1 MDWVLRI
8 ITAKLEPIEEPSNH
22 SYDSVY
28 KTIIPNEM
36 TPDFISP
43 KLRKIHLQFHS
54 PLMIEMLKRDLRDS
68 FKDLFNQMF
77 AVLNWGGDDLEERV
91 GYGAAA
97 NLSALLGW

>member
-1 MDWVLRI
+1 
-8 ITAKLEPIEEPSNH
+8 
-22 SYDSVY
+22 
-28 KTIIPNEM
+28 
-36 TPDFISP
+36 
-43 KLRKIHLQFHS
+43 
-54 PLMIEMLKRDLRDS
+54 MIEMLKRDLRDS